1 MGMLAQIS
9 DAVNAAFAEYKK
21 EFGENA
27 QITDGTE
34 FVTVFI
40 AVQLIGFI
48 PFYFIWRKD
57 CKEIGKENLAVSLKE
72 RFWAWCLSF
81 PFWLFPIIYLAR
93 YNK

>member
-1 MGMLAQIS
+1 MRWVLL
-9 DAVNAAFAEYKK
+9 ELL
-21 EFGENA
+21 
-27 QITDGTE
+27 
-34 FVTVFI
+34 FI

-48 PFYFIWRKD
+48 PFYFRWRKD
-57 CKEIGKENLAVSLKE
+57 CKEIGKEHLAVSLKE

>member
-1 MGMLAQIS
+1 MSMKWILL
-9 DAVNAAFAEYKK
+9 ELL
-21 EFGENA
+21 
-27 QITDGTE
+27 
-34 FVTVFI
+34 FI
-40 AVQLIGFI
+40 AVQFIGFI

-57 CKEIGKENLAVSLKE
+57 CKEIGKEHLAVSLKE